1 MEGRSLKAK
10 TETAHHHFCDILLA
24 RKSYKED
31 CGGNKLHLL
40 MGEEWE
46 IHITWG
52 MTMEKEEELVQLL
65 YLVKDT
71 EHDSHLGFQEVPER
85 Y

>member
-1 MEGRSLKAK
+1 
-10 TETAHHHFCDILLA
+10 
-24 RKSYKED
+24 
-31 CGGNKLHLL
+31 

-52 MTMEKEEELVQLL
+52 MTMEKEEKLVQFL
-65 YLVKDT
+65 YLIKDT
-71 EHDSHLGFQEVPER
+71 EHDSHLGFQKVPER